1 MLFCRMAFIISTEK
15 KVFKLRYSDAGK
27 IVDILRGTIFAP
39 VLEREILPETAGFF
53 IGRRLHMHQKAPIM
67 DENALKRALMR
78 LSHEIVEKNKGAQN
92 LVFVG
97 IRRRGEP
104 IAELV
109 CENIQ
114 MIEGVKVPCGSIDI
128 RFYRDDLT
136 TVSEA
141 PKVRKAS
148 LPFDVNGRDVV
159 LFDDVLYTG
168 RTARA
173 AIEAIFSCG
182 RPKTI
187 QLAILVDRG
196 HRELPIRADFVGK
209 NLPTSRT
216 ELVEVRL
223 PEFDGETGV
232 FLMDLN

>member
-1 MLFCRMAFIISTEK
+1 
-15 KVFKLRYSDAGK
+15 
-27 IVDILRGTIFAP
+27 
-39 VLEREILPETAGFF
+39 
-53 IGRRLHMHQKAPIM
+53 MHQKAQIM
-67 DENALKRALMR
+67 DENAMKRALMR
-78 LSHEIVEKNKGAQN
+78 LSHEIVEKNKVAAN

-104 IAELV
+104 IAERV
-109 CENIQ
+109 RDNVAV
-114 MIEGVKVPCGSIDI
+114 IEGIRVPCGSIDI
-128 RFYRDDLT
+128 KFYRDDLS
-136 TVSEA
+136 TVAESPEI
-141 PKVRKAS
+141 RRAS

-173 AIEAIFSCG
+173 AIEAVFSCG

-209 NLPTSRT
+209 NLPTSRS

-223 PEFDGETGV
+223 PEYDGETGV
-232 FLMDLN
+232 FLMDLE

>member
-1 MLFCRMAFIISTEK
+1 MREK
-15 KVFKLRYSDAGK
+15 A
-27 IVDILRGTIFAP
+27 
-39 VLEREILPETAGFF
+39 
-53 IGRRLHMHQKAPIM
+53 QIM
-67 DENALKRALMR
+67 DASAVSHALMR
-78 LSHEIVEKNKGAQN
+78 ISHEILEHNKGAEN

-97 IRRRGEP
+97 ILRRGEP
-104 IAELV
+104 IAATV
-109 CENIQ
+109 RDNILS
-114 MIEGVKVPCGSIDI
+114 IEGTNVPSGSINI

-136 TVSEA
+136 VMSEM
-141 PKVRKAS
+141 PEVRKTS

-173 AIEAIFSCG
+173 AIEAVFSCG

-196 HRELPIRADFVGK
+196 HRELPIRADYVGK
-209 NLPTSRT
+209 NLPTSHT

-232 FLMDLN
+232 FLMDLNGTSERRS

>member
-1 MLFCRMAFIISTEK
+1 
-15 KVFKLRYSDAGK
+15 
-27 IVDILRGTIFAP
+27 
-39 VLEREILPETAGFF
+39 
-53 IGRRLHMHQKAPIM
+53 MHQKAQIM
-67 DENALKRALMR
+67 DENAMKRALMR
-78 LSHEIVEKNKGAQN
+78 LSHEIVEKNKGAAN

-104 IAELV
+104 IAERV
-109 CENIQ
+109 RDNVAV
-114 MIEGVKVPCGSIDI
+114 IEGIRVPCGSIDI
-128 RFYRDDLT
+128 KFYRDDLS
-136 TVSEA
+136 TVAESPEI
-141 PKVRKAS
+141 RRAS

-173 AIEAIFSCG
+173 AIEAVFSCG

-209 NLPTSRT
+209 NLPTSRS
-216 ELVEVRL
+216 ELVEVRP
-223 PEFDGETGV
+223 PEYDAETGV
-232 FLMDLN
+232 FLMDLE

>member
-1 MLFCRMAFIISTEK
+1 
-15 KVFKLRYSDAGK
+15 
-27 IVDILRGTIFAP
+27 
-39 VLEREILPETAGFF
+39 
-53 IGRRLHMHQKAPIM
+53 MHQKAQIM
-67 DENALKRALMR
+67 DEDAMKRALMR
-78 LSHEIVEKNKGAQN
+78 LSHEIVEKNKGAAN

-104 IAELV
+104 IAERV
-109 CENIQ
+109 RENVAV
-114 MIEGVKVPCGSIDI
+114 IEGIRVPCGSIDI
-128 RFYRDDLT
+128 KFYRDDLS
-136 TVSEA
+136 TVAESPEI
-141 PKVRKAS
+141 RRAS

-173 AIEAIFSCG
+173 AIEAVFSCG

-209 NLPTSRT
+209 NLPTSRS

-223 PEFDGETGV
+223 PEYDAETGV
-232 FLMDLN
+232 FLMDLE